1 MQTRKIF
8 KQNQHETA
16 YNFAQQVRRLR
27 EERGLTIE
35 EVSARSRI
43 PLFKLQRMETGYFA
57 DWGRILNYAKFFDR
71 KIRIEFY

>member
-16 YNFAQQVRRLR
+16 YNFARQVRRLR

-57 DWGRILNYAKFFDR
+57 D
-71 KIRIEFY
+71 

>member
-8 KQNQHETA
+8 RRNRYETA
-16 YNFAQQVRRLR
+16 YNFARQVRRMR

-35 EVSARSRI
+35 ELSEVSKI
-43 PLFKLQRMETGYFA
+43 PLNILQKLEMGYFE
-57 DWGRILNYAKFFDR
+57 DWGTLYNYAKFFDR

>member
-8 KQNQHETA
+8 KRNRYETA
-16 YNFAQQVRRLR
+16 YNFARQVRRMR

-35 EVSARSRI
+35 ELSEVSNI
-43 PLFKLQRMETGYFA
+43 PLNILQKLEMGCFE
-57 DWGRILNYAKFFDR
+57 DWGKNYAFAKFFDR